1 MTKFFQWVADH
12 PWIIV
17 GAVCLISVGFLT
29 ALPGLKIDTDFTHYI
44 DREDPAVQAMSRAEE
59 RYGDQALLLVAIEN
73 ENGIFNPDTLGKIY
87 RLQQQIETLR
97 GVDEVTGPLN
107 VQVITGTE
115 TSIRV
120 GPAAPGGAVPET
132 SEEMKAYRERLME
145 SAMARDYIVASNGK
159 AASIVIRLDADADRL
174 ALVEE
179 LLERIAAVDAP
190 PETIHV
196 AGLSYMN
203 VVLTRVMLTDLRIL
217 LPLVFFTICAVL
229 YWSFRSPRGI
239 LVPVLVSGLA
249 TLWCMGLMAVFHIPV
264 TVISFILPVILL
276 AIGIA
281 YGIHVLNHFY
291 EETTTGL
298 DGKTVVVR
306 TGRRMAA
313 PVLMT
318 GLTTGAGFLSL
329 LSSLLIPQRQFGLF
343 AAIGV
348 LFAMGLSLILIPAL
362 LKLLPTPRPQRIH
375 RESKFLKEGL
385 GVLGKTVRR
394 SRRTILIVSTVLFA
408 GCLAGLPFLQVEV
421 SQRSFLG
428 KNSPVV
434 QAMDAMTRH
443 FSGAEQLMI
452 EVDTGWN
459 NGMKEPAVLHKIAA
473 LETFLK
479 EQGVRKTVS
488 LAGVVR
494 EMNQKFHADDPSY
507 AVIPENQRIISQLL
521 FLFTG
526 QLGNMALGNYAAGEV
541 MGIYPLESSEQQVR
555 LVRDVQ
561 AYLDAH
567 FAEGIRVE
575 MVGPSRIQANLFSG
589 ITRSQLKSLGTSIV
603 AAGIIVT
610 VLMTS
615 LVAGFISLIPLL
627 LTVAVNFGIMAY
639 SGTPLDMATLMV
651 SAIAI
656 GIGIDYAIHF
666 IARFRRET
674 VGGSDLEKALQTTLQ
689 TTGRGIAS
697 NALALSLGFIVL
709 LFSSFKGT
717 SNFGLLIAMTMLI
730 SAASAF
736 TIIPAIFLTWNPQF
750 LKKEAKVF
758 RKNDLEGSDDR

>member
-1 MTKFFQWVADH
+1 MKGFFQWVADH
-12 PWIIV
+12 PWLIV
-17 GAVCLISVGFLT
+17 GAVCLISVGFLA
-29 ALPGLKIDTDFTHYI
+29 ALPGLEIDTDFTHYI
-44 DREDPAVQAMSRAEE
+44 DRENPAVQAMSRAEE
-59 RYGDQALLLVAIEN
+59 RYGDQSLLLVAIEN
-73 ENGIFNPDTLGKIY
+73 ENGIFNPGTLGRIH
-87 RLQQQIETLR
+87 RLQQQIEALS
-97 GVDEVTGPLN
+97 GVDEATGPLN

-120 GPAAPGGAVPET
+120 GPAAPGETVPGT
-132 SEEMKAYRERLME
+132 PEEMDAYRERLMG
-145 SAMARDYIVASNGK
+145 SATVRDYIVASDGK
-159 AASIVIRLDADADRL
+159 AAAIVIRLEADADRL

-190 PETIHV
+190 SETIHV

-203 VVLTRVMLTDLRIL
+203 VVLTRIMLADLRIL

-229 YWSFRSPRGI
+229 YGSFRSPRGI
-239 LVPVLVSGLA
+239 LLPVLVSGLA
-249 TLWCMGLMAVFHIPV
+249 TLWCMGLMAICHIPM

-291 EETTTGL
+291 EEAAAGL
-298 DGKTVVVR
+298 DRKAVVIQ

-329 LSSLLIPQRQFGLF
+329 LSALLIPQRQFGLF
-343 AAIGV
+343 AAMGV
-348 LFAMGLSLILIPAL
+348 LFAMGLSLVLIPAL
-362 LKLLPTPRPQRIH
+362 LRLLPLPKLRRN
-375 RESKFLKEGL
+375 RGEVKFLKASL
-385 GVLGKTVRR
+385 GAIGKAVRR
-394 SRRTILIVSTVLFA
+394 YRRTILIVSTVLFA
-408 GCLAGLPFLQVEV
+408 VCLAGLPFLQIEV

-428 KNSPVV
+428 KNNPVV
-434 QAMDAMTRH
+434 RAMDAMTRH

-452 EVDTGWN
+452 EIDTERDG
-459 NGMKEPAVLHKIAA
+459 GMKEPAVLQKIAA
-473 LETFLK
+473 LETFLQ
-479 EQGVRKTVS
+479 EQGVKKTVS

-507 AVIPENQRIISQLL
+507 AVIPENQRVISQLL

-541 MGIYPLESSEQQVR
+541 TGIYPLESSEQQVR
-555 LVRDVQ
+555 LVHDVQ
-561 AYLDAH
+561 AYLDEH
-567 FAEGIRVE
+567 FMEEVRAE
-575 MVGPSRIQANLFSG
+575 MVGPSRVQANLFSG
-589 ITRSQLKSLGTSIV
+589 ITESQLKSLGTSIV

-610 VLMTS
+610 VLMIS
-615 LVAGFISLIPLL
+615 LVAGLISLIPLL

-666 IARFRRET
+666 IARFRHET
-674 VGGSDLEKALQTTLQ
+674 ATGSGLEKALQTTLQ
-689 TTGRGIAS
+689 TTGRGIAA

-709 LFSSFKGT
+709 LISSFKGT
-717 SNFGLLIAMTMLI
+717 SNFGLLIALTMLI

-736 TIIPAIFLTWNPQF
+736 TIIPAIFLTWNPRF
-750 LKKEAKVF
+750 LRKATEIF
-758 RKNDLEGSDDR
+758 GKNDLENSDNR